1 MGGDYLIP
9 ANSKKS
15 RLLFSLFTWFDL
27 VMFGLGVSITLI
39 LLMFVPLQSTLVTIV
54 VLAPGLVTG
63 FLVMPI
69 PNYHNV
75 LTFLQE
81 LINFYSTRRQFEW
94 EGWCVKNGRNK
105 R

>member
-1 MGGDYLIP
+1 MDGNYLIP

-27 VMFGLGVSITLI
+27 AMFGLGVTITLI
-39 LLMFVPLQSTLVTIV
+39 LLMFVPLQSTIVTII

-63 FLVMPI
+63 FLVMPV

-75 LTFLQE
+75 LTFIQE
-81 LINFYSTRRQFEW
+81 LINFYTERRQFEW
-94 EGWCVKNGRNK
+94 EGWCIRRGTSK

>member
-1 MGGDYLIP
+1 MDGNYLIP

-15 RLLFSLFTWFDL
+15 RLLFSLFTGFDL

-63 FLVMPI
+63 FLVMPV

-81 LINFYSTRRQFEW
+81 LINFYSTRRQFEC

>member
-1 MGGDYLIP
+1 MNGSFLIP

-15 RLLFSLFTWFDL
+15 RLLFGLFTWFDL
-27 VMFGLGVSITLI
+27 AMFGLGVGLTLI
-39 LLMFVPLQSTLVTIV
+39 LLMFVPLQSTLITVI
-54 VLAPGLVTG
+54 VLAPGLITG
-63 FLVMPI
+63 FLVMPV

-81 LINFYSTRRQFEW
+81 MINFYMERRQFEW
-94 EGWCVKNGRNK
+94 KGWCIHDGSDK